1 MFRRKPV
8 DLVEDTLAESGETVV
23 PTSLDPQDAPEDE
36 AAPSA
41 RPGRVPEDQ
50 ERRSKA
56 YTPKKGE
63 ATPKRVVSRRRP
75 VAPPADRKEAL
86 RRARARQRTQ
96 REEQRQG
103 MMAGDEKYL
112 MLRDRGPIRRLAR
125 DVVDSRRNAA
135 TFFFIGLFVVLIG
148 SNRTFPVPVQAGAN
162 ALFVVLFAATVI
174 DSVLV
179 VRKVRRLAAQRFPNE
194 TTGMRFLGFY
204 IVMRTVS
211 FRRMRVP
218 KPQVKVGEKV

>member
-8 DLVEDTLAESGETVV
+8 DLVEDSLADSADNLV
-23 PTSLDPQDAPEDE
+23 PSSLEPEDAAEDE
-36 AAPSA
+36 AI
-41 RPGRVPEDQ
+41 V
-50 ERRSKA
+50 RRSKA

-75 VAPPADRKEAL
+75 VAAPADRKEAL
-86 RRARARQRTQ
+86 RRARVRQRSQ

-112 MLRDRGPIRRLAR
+112 MPRDRGAIRRLAR
-125 DVVDSRRNAA
+125 NVVDSRRNAA

-148 SNRTFPVPVQAGAN
+148 SNRTFPPAVQAGAN
-162 ALFVVLFAATVI
+162 ALFVVLFGATAI
-174 DSVLV
+174 DSVLL
-179 VRKVRRLAAQRFPNE
+179 VRRVRRLAAQRFPKE
-194 TTGMRFLGFY
+194 TEGARGLGFY
-204 IVMRTVS
+204 IVMRTIS
-211 FRRMRVP
+211 FRRLRVP